1 MNGDGAEASS
11 APRAAHTASRG
22 WAAELAVLVLFAVL
36 SAAHVAG
43 RWGGVRPFDLLT
55 GDASVYASVA
65 AGRDHPANYARD
77 ELLSDPRN
85 TRLATLHVPLL
96 RGLARLTGDYG
107 TAFVALLLPTA
118 VLQLVGFY
126 VLGRVLFGSRGV
138 ALLFALAT
146 LPRLNLHVGEYWGF
160 HSEAQPR
167 FVFQALW
174 PFFLAAAAASLERP
188 RRWPWILGLA
198 GPLAFL
204 HPVSAPALGASL
216 WLGFAAA
223 PVAWPSRLRSLALG
237 GAAFA
242 LTLAPYVVVYLASV
256 QGGGSAPDV
265 DEILR
270 RMAAANG
277 VMTSVPAAV
286 AAFGSALLGA
296 WPLVLAAAAG
306 AVALVR
312 LEPRPERLRM
322 AALWM
327 AGVVLAGIVLPAA
340 LQAHAAAAGRQNLD
354 TQLVR
359 NLRLLVPLLM
369 LLVFWSLARVRDRVG
384 GPVPLLVAVVATG
397 GWWAMNPPRE
407 LQDGA
412 RCWVSGRVFCPTGK
426 YDDVVEAFAAVRRLV
441 PETGALATPLL
452 EGQLRYATLRSVVYS
467 PKDYEALSHTNHD
480 ALRAW
485 AVRHEQM
492 TRLRELRPR
501 ARLVALVAFGQEH
514 GADHVLADF
523 QVPAHLLAEV
533 PATALWSNGSYTL
546 LRVPK

>member
-1 MNGDGAEASS
+1 MSADGAEASS
-11 APRAAHTASRG
+11 APPAPAART
-22 WAAELAVLVLFAVL
+22 WLAAELGVVVLFALL

-65 AGRDHPANYARD
+65 AARDHPANYARD
-77 ELLSDPRN
+77 ELLGDPRN
-85 TRLATLHVPLL
+85 TRLATLHVPIL

-118 VLQLVGFY
+118 LLQLVGFY
-126 VLGRVLFGSRGV
+126 VLGRVLFGWRGLAV
-138 ALLFALAT
+138 SFALAT

-188 RRWPWILGLA
+188 NRWPLILGLS

-223 PVAWPSRLRSLALG
+223 PLPWGPRARALVLG

-242 LTLAPYVVVYLASV
+242 LTLAPYLAVYLGAV
-256 QGGGSAPDV
+256 QGGAAAPDV

-270 RMAAANG
+270 RMAVANG

-286 AAFGSALLGA
+286 AAFGAALLGA
-296 WPLVLAAAAG
+296 WPLLLAAGAG

-322 AALWM
+322 ACLWM
-327 AGVVLAGIVLPAA
+327 AGVVVVGVMVPAG
-340 LQAHAAAAGRQNLD
+340 LQAWAAAAGRQNLD

-359 NLRLLVPLLM
+359 NLRLLVPLLL
-369 LLVFWSLARVRDRVG
+369 LLVFWALARWRDRVA
-384 GPVPLLVAVVATG
+384 GPAPLLAAVLATT

-407 LQDGA
+407 LLDGA
-412 RCWVSGRVFCPTGK
+412 RCWASGRVFCPTGK
-426 YDDVVEAFAAVRRLV
+426 YDDVAEAFAVVRRLV
-441 PETGALATPLL
+441 PEDGALVTPLL

-480 ALRAW
+480 ALRTW

-492 TRLRELRPR
+492 THLRELRPR
-501 ARLVALVAFGQEH
+501 ARLVALVAFAQEH

-523 QVPAHLLAEV
+523 QVPEHVLAGV
-533 PATALWSNGSYTL
+533 PATALWSNASYTL
-546 LRVPK
+546 LRVPR